1 MKIDKN
7 SYELKSYIINKQSE
21 LASLLIT
28 EEDSIEK
35 YGLALAVINDIQK
48 ICDKRKRY

>member
-7 SYELKSYIINKQSE
+7 SYELKSYIINKQNE
-21 LASLLIT
+21 LATLLIT
-28 EEDSIEK
+28 EDSIEK

>member
-7 SYELKSYIINKQSE
+7 SYELKSYIINTQHE
-21 LASLLIT
+21 LATLLIT
-28 EEDSIEK
+28 EEDGIEK
-35 YGLALAVINDIQK
+35 YKLALAVINDIQK